1 MDYASTL
8 LQLLPSARRLPGLRE
23 LINSIEAYL
32 PPEQVERVRSAA
44 EFGAEAHEGQKR
56 LSGEPYIAHPLAA
69 AQILAD
75 LHLDPDTI
83 IAAILHDVIEDT
95 PISKEELSAEVRRT
109 RRRDRRRR
117 HQARP
122 DPVQVARRGAGG
134 ILPQDGAGDGARP
147 ARDPREA
154 RGPHAQH
161 AHARRHGAARRRAV
175 ARETLDIYAPIAGR
189 LGLYNMK
196 LELEDLGF
204 KAAFPH
210 RYKVLDRA
218 LKKARGNQKQFL
230 NKIAET
236 MRVALVKADLKADV
250 STREKH
256 LYSIYSKM
264 LRKAAPLSEIV
275 DVFGLRI
282 VVDRAD
288 TCYRALGV
296 VHAAYKP
303 MPGRFKD
310 YIAIP
315 RVNGYQSLHTTL
327 FGPNGIPIEV
337 QIRTEDMH
345 RVAEAGIAA
354 HWKYKVNESEGDQ
367 DARAREWLANLVDMQ
382 EGGSSEDFLESVK
395 VDLFPDKVYVFTP
408 KGEILRLP
416 RGATVVD
423 FAYAVHTDVGNRCVA
438 AKVDRRLT
446 PLRTP
451 LRNGQ
456 TVEIITAKGA
466 MPNPSWVNFV
476 VTAKAR
482 AAVRHYLKSLRR
494 QEAIELGARLINQAL
509 GEFRL
514 SLEEVAADTLN
525 AAVVELGMHDV
536 DELYEKVGL
545 GERLA
550 PLVARRLLP
559 TKASEESFSGA
570 PAPLAI
576 AGTEGLLVAY
586 ARCCFPIPDDPIFAF
601 LSAGRGVVV
610 HRENC
615 VNVEDYRKHPEN
627 WLPVAWQATTD
638 KVFSSEIRVDVANKM
653 GVLAAVA
660 AAISSGD
667 TNIERVAVE
676 EKDADSSSLVFELRV
691 RNREHLARV
700 VKVIRRMPEVL
711 KVTRT
716 IASHGR
722 SRARAD

>member
-1 MDYASTL
+1 
-8 LQLLPSARRLPGLRE
+8 
-23 LINSIEAYL
+23 
-32 PPEQVERVRSAA
+32 
-44 EFGAEAHEGQKR
+44 
-56 LSGEPYIAHPLAA
+56 
-69 AQILAD
+69 
-75 LHLDPDTI
+75 
-83 IAAILHDVIEDT
+83 
-95 PISKEELSAEVRRT
+95 
-109 RRRDRRRR
+109 
-117 HQARP
+117 
-122 DPVQVARRGAGG
+122 
-134 ILPQDGAGDGARP
+134 
-147 ARDPREA
+147 
-154 RGPHAQH
+154 
-161 AHARRHGAARRRAV
+161 
-175 ARETLDIYAPIAGR
+175 
-189 LGLYNMK
+189 
-196 LELEDLGF
+196 
-204 KAAFPH
+204 
-210 RYKVLDRA
+210 
-218 LKKARGNQKQFL
+218 
-230 NKIAET
+230 
-236 MRVALVKADLKADV
+236 
-250 STREKH
+250 
-256 LYSIYSKM
+256 
-264 LRKAAPLSEIV
+264 
-275 DVFGLRI
+275 
-282 VVDRAD
+282 
-288 TCYRALGV
+288 
-296 VHAAYKP
+296 
-303 MPGRFKD
+303 
-310 YIAIP
+310 
-315 RVNGYQSLHTTL
+315 L

-354 HWKYKVNESEGDQ
+354 HWKYKVNDSEGGQ
-367 DARAREWLANLVDMQ
+367 DERAREWLANLVDMQ

-482 AAVRHYLKSLRR
+482 AAVRHYLKGLRR

-509 GEFRL
+509 GEFKM
-514 SLEEVAADTLN
+514 SLDEVAADTLN
-525 AAVVELGMHDV
+525 SAVVELGMHDV

-559 TKASEESFSGA
+559 TKATEESFSGA

-576 AGTEGLLVAY
+576 AGTEGLLVSY
-586 ARCCFPIPDDPIFAF
+586 ARCCFPIPDDAIFAF

-638 KVFSSEIRVDVANKM
+638 KLFSSEIRVDVANKM

-722 SRARAD
+722 SRATE